1 MGMENARLINACI
14 PVVQFQSPTSGICGD
29 LTIGNLGGVENSK
42 ILAEIN
48 RVLPDFYGVCVY
60 LVKEWTK
67 KCDVVAPD
75 KSMLNSFT
83 MTTMT
88 LTVLQ
93 ELDLLPILLPTNT
106 YSELT
111 LPNAQRTLDTFQQ
124 PHVYEGI
131 EQDDVLPGV
140 VVYFCFLC
148 FAEYYSKFDFNN
160 STVNLMYPRRHRS
173 LYAKIVKEHIEPLGV
188 RRQKGWGT
196 YLLGDHGDSVGHP
209 PSPFP
214 QKSLEESMRH
224 EVVQRQ
230 AGMAFAVEDF
240 VNYVS

>member
-1 MGMENARLINACI
+1 MRFCTTGADTDLSLTFRNSSPWLNGIEWVEEKSCKWFARVGREDGQMGMENARLINACI

-140 VVYFCFLC
+140 VVYFCLFMLC
-148 FAEYYSKFDFNN
+148 
-160 STVNLMYPRRHRS
+160 
-173 LYAKIVKEHIEPLGV
+173 GV
-188 RRQKGWGT
+188 
-196 YLLGDHGDSVGHP
+196 LL
-209 PSPFP
+209 
-214 QKSLEESMRH
+214 Q
-224 EVVQRQ
+224 VQL
-230 AGMAFAVEDF
+230 
-240 VNYVS
+240 